1 VRVCATPIIHPSSFF
16 KLRSWDWFFTCNP
29 TLLSNTHHP
38 SFFKLRSW
46 DWFLLVT
53 QLFWA
58 TPIIRDTSSSLSW
71 DWFFACNPTLLI
83 IHSPGRMDKDLA
95 TFFFCFMKLFSEAPL
110 IVKSYN
116 NTMSFSRAWSHGLWT
131 EYGSMVT
138 YNQCG
143 WLWMDSPMMSKNIEL
158 FIGVF
163 STSEN
168 FDRRMA
174 IRTTWMQYPLIRNGT
189 IVVRFFIGMVCSF
202 HQILL
207 LLVHFL

>member
-1 VRVCATPIIHPSSFF
+1 MNRVRINGNIQPVWMAVNGLPNAKDSVMVPDLKAT
-16 KLRSWDWFFTCNP
+16 K
-29 TLLSNTHHP
+29 
-38 SFFKLRSW
+38 
-46 DWFLLVT
+46 
-53 QLFWA
+53 
-58 TPIIRDTSSSLSW
+58 
-71 DWFFACNPTLLI
+71 
-83 IHSPGRMDKDLA
+83 
-95 TFFFCFMKLFSEAPL
+95 AP
-110 IVKSYN
+110 
-116 NTMSFSRAWSHGLWT
+116 
-131 EYGSMVT
+131 
-138 YNQCG
+138 
-143 WLWMDSPMMSKNIEL
+143 PMMSKNIEL